1 MEKGNLSIN
10 SENLLPIIKKW
21 LYSDMDIFLRE
32 LVSNGC
38 DAITKLIK
46 LRNMGE
52 ASFVSAEENFS
63 VKVAFNK
70 ENKTIKITDN
80 GIGMTAEEINK
91 YINEIAF
98 SGAED
103 FIKKYKDKLGAENE
117 IIGHFGLGFYSAF
130 MVSDTVEI
138 DTLSYAEGAEA
149 AKWVCHGGIEYE
161 ISKGTRTERGT
172 EITLHVNEEN
182 NDFLSHFKLNQI
194 LKKYCSFMPYE
205 IYLIDE
211 NEKPIEK
218 EEAEGEEAEVTV
230 PAPINDTNPLW
241 LKKASEVTDEEY
253 KAFYHTVFMDFN
265 EPLFWIH
272 LNMDY
277 PFNLKGILYFPKLKN
292 DFEPMEGQIKLY
304 CNQVFVADNVK
315 EVVPEFLLLLKG
327 VLDCPDIPLNVSRSF
342 LQNDTNVSKMSG
354 YITRKVADKL
364 NSLFKKD
371 RDNYAKFWDDVNIFI
386 KFGCIKDQSFY
397 DKIKDSLLFKTTAEE
412 HLTLNEYTE
421 KYNTK
426 EIYYASDLNQQS
438 QYIKLFKEQGIEP
451 LILNAVID
459 NPFISYIESY
469 SDGIKF
475 LRIDS
480 EINKNL
486 KAEEGNSEHNDAI
499 AEIFKSAVGEDLK
512 IEVETLKSEN
522 TPAIILLSEQDRRM
536 QEMSKMFAG
545 IGEGFKSQETL
556 IINNNNRLVKTLLS
570 LKDKE
575 NKKED
580 MLLICRQIYDL
591 AMMSHKPLAPEEMS
605 AFIER
610 NNKILDMI
618 ANQ

>member
-46 LRNMGE
+46 LRDMGE
-52 ASFVSAEENFS
+52 APFVSPEEKFS
-63 VKVAFNK
+63 VKVTFNK
-70 ENKTIKITDN
+70 ENKTIKIMDN

-103 FIKKYKDKLGAENE
+103 FIEKYKDKLGAENE

-138 DTLSYAEGAEA
+138 DSLSYAEGAKA
-149 AKWVCHGGIEYE
+149 AKWICHGGIEYE
-161 ISKGTRTERGT
+161 ISEGTKAERGT
-172 EITLHVNEEN
+172 EITLHINEESK
-182 NDFLSHFKLNQI
+182 DFLSRYKLNEI

-211 NEKPIEK
+211 NEKPKEK
-218 EEAEGEEAEVTV
+218 EEGEEEEKTSE
-230 PAPINDTNPLW
+230 PLPINDTKPLW

-253 KAFYHTVFMDFN
+253 KEFYHTVFMDFN

-292 DFEPMEGQIKLY
+292 DFEPMEGEIKLY

-342 LQNDTNVSKMSG
+342 LQNDANVSKMSG

-386 KFGCIKDQSFY
+386 KFGCIKDKSFY

-421 KYNTK
+421 KYNMK
-426 EIYYASDLNQQS
+426 EIYYASDLIQQS

-451 LILNAVID
+451 LILNTVID

-469 SDGIKF
+469 SEGIKF
-475 LRIDS
+475 LRIDA
-480 EINKNL
+480 EISKNL
-486 KAEEGNSEHNDAI
+486 KSEEGSSENNETI
-499 AEIFKSAVGEDLK
+499 AEIFKNAIGEDIK

-522 TPAIILLSEQDRRM
+522 TPAIVLLSEQDRRM

-556 IINNNNRLVKTLLS
+556 IINNNNNLVKTLLA
-570 LKDKE
+570 LKDNE

-591 AMMSHKPLAPEEMS
+591 AMMSHKPLPPEEMS

-618 ANQ
+618 ANK